1 MSSNSYKVIICI
13 KDYQEVARQLDYGMV
28 MDYNAFLKK
37 LDQAADKLGV
47 KLPAKRMNLIKSQL
61 AEVNEQAAP
70 VIKKI
75 HKAGKTEKNPLYGL
89 YAMESG
95 TVEYEPDTSLRDTEQ
110 IPLLHEGGI
119 EAFFKGEVL
128 PFAPDAWID
137 AAKTQTGYE
146 ISFTKYFYKPVK
158 LRSLEEIV
166 ADIKALEAETDG
178 LLNEIIGG

>member
-1 MSSNSYKVIICI
+1 M
-13 KDYQEVARQLDYGMV
+13 
-28 MDYNAFLKK
+28 
-37 LDQAADKLGV
+37 
-47 KLPAKRMNLIKSQL
+47 
-61 AEVNEQAAP
+61 
-70 VIKKI
+70 
-75 HKAGKTEKNPLYGL
+75 
-89 YAMESG
+89 
-95 TVEYEPDTSLRDTEQ
+95 EYEPDTSLRDTEQ